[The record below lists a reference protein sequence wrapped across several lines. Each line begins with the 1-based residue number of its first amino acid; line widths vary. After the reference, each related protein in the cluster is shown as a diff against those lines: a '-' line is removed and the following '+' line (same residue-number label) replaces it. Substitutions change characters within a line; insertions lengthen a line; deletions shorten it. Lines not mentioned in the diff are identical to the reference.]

1 MTKFALREWTAKLI
15 KCNFSLLL
23 SLTLFHSILIPWN
36 PRDYKLHDTKR
47 IKINMQSFLS
57 SLTPEL
63 QITTFWNVCHVF
75 LGTSTTKCGHESNNA
90 PQSFFFHLIT
100 FLLEKSSMRN
110 NSPIRSLFHR
120 HSKVNLICGGYKEK
134 RIYFCMSRR
143 LLRLSIRG

>member
-1 MTKFALREWTAKLI
+1 
-15 KCNFSLLL
+15 
-23 SLTLFHSILIPWN
+23 
-36 PRDYKLHDTKR
+36 
-47 IKINMQSFLS
+47 MQSFLS

-134 RIYFCMSRR
+134 RIYFCISCR
-143 LLRLSIRG
+143 LLSLSIPRLDFYFFSGGRYNIQYFSLVHSRL

>member
-1 MTKFALREWTAKLI
+1 
-15 KCNFSLLL
+15 
-23 SLTLFHSILIPWN
+23 
-36 PRDYKLHDTKR
+36 
-47 IKINMQSFLS
+47 MQSFLS

-134 RIYFCMSRR
+134 RIYFCISCR
-143 LLRLSIRG
+143 LLPLSIPRLDFYFFSGGRYNIQYFSLVHSRL